1 MSSSQNLC
9 VATSSPEL
17 LFLNGVSGAVIRR
30 APSASIIEHLHY
42 SHTVL
47 LSGSVDGYL
56 RTHDPRTGLRREASS
71 AEASVQAHVAG
82 VKGMQA
88 NGNYVYTI
96 GWGLRYALFCLDYE

>member
-9 VATSSPEL
+9 AATSTEL

-30 APSASIIEHLHY
+30 APSSTIIEHLHY

-47 LSGSVDGYL
+47 VSGGSDGYI
-56 RTHDPRTGLRREASS
+56 RTHDPRTGLKRDNTGSESS
-71 AEASVQAHVAG
+71 IQAHFAGVAG
-82 VKGMQA
+82 IQT

-96 GWGLRYALFCLDYE
+96 GWGLR